1 MLDNLTI
8 ALLLLASLLHATWHS
23 LVKYGGDQVLVLAG
37 MGLVAS
43 CIAACALPFLPVPSL
58 AVWAVIAG
66 SVTLHVG
73 YKLSLARSYTY
84 GELGQAYPL
93 ARGFVP
99 VFATGIAFLFL
110 AQAPSATRVL
120 GIALVSAGL
129 VWLSAHS
136 IRRGVDRR
144 LLLAAMA
151 AGLTVA
157 GYAVVDAYGTRLS
170 GDWASFT
177 AWLVV
182 SDSAAFAL
190 LVYWTKGRT
199 MWREIWRHRTRMLAS
214 GILGI
219 VSFSVF
225 LWALSRSQV
234 GAVTALRESS
244 VLFATMI
251 GLALYRESRS
261 WQKLA
266 ASSLIVVGLIVIAAL
281 R

>member
-1 MLDNLTI
+1 MLDDLTI
-8 ALLLLASLLHATWHS
+8 ALMLLASLLHATWHS

-37 MGLVAS
+37 MGLVAAVV
-43 CIAACALPFLPVPSL
+43 AACALPFLPFPSL
-58 AVWAVIAG
+58 AVWLVIAG

-73 YKLSLARSYTY
+73 YKLALARSYAF

-99 VFATGIAFLFL
+99 LFASAVAFVFL
-110 AQAPSATRVL
+110 AQTPPAGRMF
-120 GIALVSAGL
+120 GIVLVSAGL
-129 VWLSAHS
+129 IWLSTHS

-144 LLLAAMA
+144 LLLAAMV

-157 GYAVVDAYGTRLS
+157 GYSVVDAHGTRLS
-170 GDWASFT
+170 GNWASFT

-182 SDSAAFAL
+182 ADSMTFTL
-190 LVYWTKGRT
+190 LIYWIKGQPL
-199 MWREIWRHRTRMLAS
+199 WRELWQQRGRMLVS
-214 GILGI
+214 GLLGI
-219 VSFSVF
+219 TSFSIF

-234 GAVTALRESS
+234 GAVSALRESS

-251 GLALYRESRS
+251 GLVLYRESRS

-266 ASSLIVVGLIVIAAL
+266 AGGLIVAGLVVIAAL